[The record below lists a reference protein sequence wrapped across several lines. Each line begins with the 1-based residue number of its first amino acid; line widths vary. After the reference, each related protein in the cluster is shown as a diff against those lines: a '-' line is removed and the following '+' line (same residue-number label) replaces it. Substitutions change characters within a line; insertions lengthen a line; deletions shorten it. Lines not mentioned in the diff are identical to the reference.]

1 MAVSLL
7 GLSAC
12 SSSSAVS
19 SPSDI
24 FTVDGAGYPV
34 SKFDAIVTD
43 LITAGQIK
51 STDGR
56 LSTEDA
62 RSVIRTL
69 IQFESFGGFAEDNDV
84 SITDAE
90 RAQVESEA
98 KADPQFET
106 FSKDLQDLLLELNAA
121 SVMLS
126 KVKTPSESELRA
138 RYDASPASTGVLCL
152 SHILVKTEAEA
163 RSVLADLDKGAD
175 FAAEAKAKSIEPAAK
190 TSGGQLGSGD
200 EPCAA
205 LGELQSTFD
214 KDFLVG
220 AVAAKAGV
228 PSGPVKSSFG
238 YHVIL
243 NRPFDEVK
251 DSVARTITK
260 SPGNTLFV
268 GYLTGAKISVN
279 SKYGRWNPALATIE

>member
-1 MAVSLL
+1 M
-7 GLSAC
+7 
-12 SSSSAVS
+12 
-19 SPSDI
+19 
-24 FTVDGAGYPV
+24 DGAGYPV

-138 RYDASPASTGVLCL
+138 RYGASPASTGVLCL

-175 FAAEAKAKSIEPAAK
+175 FAAEAKARSIEPAAK